1 VKFDNILVSGCSWC
15 EHPYDYEGGER
26 HRKTD
31 AKPYNVK
38 DAINYSFGKLLSDKF
53 NADYKNL
60 ATAGNSNDIIFYN
73 VWKYI
78 QQNQLN
84 NSLVIIGLT
93 EITRFFVHHKKK
105 RKILKPT
112 MPKRHKDLFNISE
125 KDLKKFHEVKYSL
138 FDDELMCEEII
149 MMCDLLEKYL
159 ESRGSKLLV
168 FNSFTKNINYEPR
181 NYFYNG
187 FKTWAEYVESY
198 DEEYQFNKHPN
209 SYDHQILTNDLY
221 EYLNE

>member
-1 VKFDNILVSGCSWC
+1 VKFDNIIIGGCSWC

-26 HRKTD
+26 YRKTD

-53 NADYKNL
+53 NVDCKNL
-60 ATAGNSNDIIFYN
+60 AAAGNSNDRAFYRIWEY
-73 VWKYI
+73 VSHRDLK
-78 QQNQLN
+78 

-93 EITRFFVHHKKK
+93 EITRFFVHFDND
-105 RKILKPT
+105 RWVLKPSAKNRYID
-112 MPKRHKDLFNISE
+112 MFKFLKDDMESFY
-125 KDLKKFHEVKYSL
+125 KVKVGLS
-138 FDDELMCEEII
+138 DDNMICEEII

-181 NYFYNG
+181 DYFYDG
-187 FKTWAEYVESY
+187 FKTWAEYIESY
-198 DEEYQFNKHPN
+198 DDEYKFNKHPN
-209 SYDHQILTNDLY
+209 SYDHKILANNLY
-221 EYLNE
+221 EYLNG

>member
-1 VKFDNILVSGCSWC
+1 MEINNILVSGCSWC

-26 HRKTD
+26 YRKSD
-31 AKPYNVK
+31 AELYNVE

-53 NADYKNL
+53 NVDYKNL
-60 ATAGNSNDIIFYN
+60 AKAGDSNDIIFYN

-93 EITRFFVHHKKK
+93 EITRFFVHYRKK
-105 RKILKPT
+105 RLILKPT
-112 MPKRHKDLFNISE
+112 MPKRYKDLFNISE

-138 FDDELMCEEII
+138 SDDELICEEII

-159 ESRGSKLLV
+159 ENRGSKLLV

-181 NYFYNG
+181 NYFYNR
-187 FKTWAEYVESY
+187 FKTWAEYIESY
-198 DEEYQFNKHPN
+198 DDEYQFNKHPN

-221 EYLNE
+221 EYLNG

>member
-1 VKFDNILVSGCSWC
+1 MKFNNILVSGCSWC
-15 EHPYDYEGGER
+15 EHPYDFEGGER

-93 EITRFFVHHKKK
+93 EITRFFVHYRKK
-105 RKILKPT
+105 RLILKPT
-112 MPKRHKDLFNISE
+112 MPKRYKDFFNISE

-138 FDDELMCEEII
+138 SDDELICEEII

-181 NYFYNG
+181 NYFYNR
-187 FKTWAEYVESY
+187 FKTWAEYIESY
-198 DEEYQFNKHPN
+198 DDEYQFNKHPN

-221 EYLNE
+221 EYLNG

>member
-1 VKFDNILVSGCSWC
+1 MKFDNILVSGCSWC

-26 HRKTD
+26 SRKTD
-31 AKPYNVK
+31 AKPYSIK
-38 DAINYSFGKLLSDKF
+38 DVQNRAFGKLLSDKF
-53 NADYKNL
+53 NVDYKNL
-60 ATAGNSNDIIFYN
+60 ANAGDSNDIIFYN

-105 RKILKPT
+105 RKILKPGA
-112 MPKRHKDLFNISE
+112 PKRYSDLFNISE
-125 KDLKKFHEVKYSL
+125 KDLKKYHEIKYSL

-149 MMCDLLEKYL
+149 MMCDLLDKYL

-181 NYFYNG
+181 NYFYDG
-187 FKTWAEYVESY
+187 FETWAEYIESY
-198 DEEYQFNKHPN
+198 DDEYIFNRHPN
-209 SYDHQILTNDLY
+209 SYDHKILANNLY
-221 EYLNE
+221 EHLNG

>member
-1 VKFDNILVSGCSWC
+1 MKFDNILVSGCSWC

-31 AKPYNVK
+31 AKPYSVK

-53 NADYKNL
+53 NVDYKNL
-60 ATAGNSNDIIFYN
+60 AKAGDSNDIIFYN

-105 RKILKPT
+105 RKILKPGA
-112 MPKRHKDLFNISE
+112 PKRYSNLFNISE
-125 KDLKKFHEVKYSL
+125 KDLRKFHEVKLNL

-168 FNSFTKNINYEPR
+168 FNSFTKNINYRER
-181 NYFYNG
+181 DYFYNG
-187 FKTWAEYVESY
+187 FKTWAEYIESY
-198 DEEYQFNKHPN
+198 DDEYIFNRHPN

-221 EYLNE
+221 EYLNG